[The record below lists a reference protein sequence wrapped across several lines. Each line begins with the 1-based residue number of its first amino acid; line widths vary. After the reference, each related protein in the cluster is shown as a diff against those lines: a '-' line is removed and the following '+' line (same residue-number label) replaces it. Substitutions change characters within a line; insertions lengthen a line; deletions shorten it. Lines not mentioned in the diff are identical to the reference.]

1 MSKEN
6 KIIELDLPYEDTAAA
21 EDKISYEN
29 TEAAEN
35 NISMNEAACGKCS
48 AEDALLKSMN
58 DHGKIILSYM
68 ARISSLSEDELIREL
83 AGKAMWQDPA
93 QYALHKDDY
102 EDWLTREQYVKGN
115 IFRLLGEATEQHKK
129 YGRFADNIKLLK
141 KSLPQMPDITEI
153 FVSLG
158 ATWVPTFIYER
169 FLNDLFGTQDA
180 VQVTYH
186 KVLGKWDILSKILK
200 NDIKNNFT
208 YGTKRISAIHI
219 IEHTMNA
226 KSIKICDT
234 DYYTKKPIFN
244 KKETLAAQDKQKL
257 ILRKF
262 QEWLRDHTEILERLL
277 EIYSEK
283 YSYIIGSYNGSFL
296 KFLDLNPDIQLY
308 EHQKNAIARIILTK
322 NTLLAHN
329 VGAGKTYVML
339 VAAHEMKR
347 MGISDKNLIVVPK
360 NVLEGSVKMHRQLYP
375 EDKLLVIRPERE
387 FDPRHREDTLE
398 KIKFGNYAAIYMAH
412 SSFDMLTMSQDYY
425 YAKMREE
432 LRKYKKALGDARNSS
447 EKKSLESEMKKLT
460 KKYEKFFEETWF
472 GKEACFDDL
481 GITALFVDESHN
493 YKNIT
498 MDMKLDNV
506 VGMHT
511 VGSKKADNMLE
522 KVRFTQQMNGRVIF
536 ATGTPLTNSMA
547 DLYVI
552 QKYLQPEELEFCE
565 ISQFSEWITMFGERE
580 TSFEVDV
587 DSQTFRMATRFSRF
601 HNLPELMGMFSTVC
615 DFCQCDVN
623 KELLPKFNG
632 YEEIIVPR
640 SEAQKDFMELAIERK
655 NEIRNKE
662 TTVKEDNMLKLMGE
676 IRKCALDIRLV
687 NPDAYDPRVEN
698 KVKFCARKLK
708 ENYDK
713 YPGTTQL
720 VFCDISVSM
729 PGRPFSVYDELK
741 MELQSLG
748 IPEAEIAFI
757 HDANT
762 MKQRNELLD
771 DFNEGRIRIMLSTT
785 AKLAEGVNLQKHMKC
800 LHHLDI
806 PWKPSDM
813 IQREGRLIRPYNENE
828 EVFVYRYITEGTF
841 DSYAWQILENKQKF
855 ISSFLSGSMNMT
867 HRSEEDILYME
878 LNYSMAKAIA
888 TGNPL
893 IKKRVE
899 TENELERL
907 KLTQRQRRQ
916 QLISLQQI
924 ILETPEKMQQKKKL
938 IKMLAADVKHYKKHK
953 KVMSMDERNS
963 FGNELLSALSDNIQ
977 REKARLFDWYQEFK
991 VMLPEY
997 MNPER
1002 PYVLLCGVGENT
1014 YYIKMDGNSPVG
1026 CSRRLDYVL
1035 EHLPE
1040 RKEKQEEEYW
1050 NLVKQLN
1057 SAKEEYEKGNP
1068 FDEQVDEV
1076 QTRLDEIDAE
1086 LKGE

>member
-1 MSKEN
+1 MISEN
-6 KIIELDLPYEDTAAA
+6 SNIIELNLPYEDTEEA
-21 EDKISYEN
+21 EQNIAISE
-29 TEAAEN
+29 T
-35 NISMNEAACGKCS
+35 ACGKCS

-58 DHGKIILSYM
+58 EHGKIVLPYM
-68 ARISSLSEDELIREL
+68 SRVSSLSEDELIREL

-93 QYALHKDDY
+93 QYALHKKEY
-102 EDWLTREQYVKGN
+102 EDWLTQEQYVKGN
-115 IFRLLGEATEQHKK
+115 IFRLLGEATKQHKK
-129 YGRFADNIKLLK
+129 YGRFAENIKLLK
-141 KSLPQMPDITEI
+141 KSMPQSPDITDI
-153 FVSLG
+153 FVAFG
-158 ATWVPTFIYER
+158 VTWVPAFVYES

-180 VQVTYH
+180 IQATYH
-186 KVLGKWDILSKILK
+186 KVLGKWKICSKILR
-200 NDIKNNFT
+200 NDIKNNYT
-208 YGTKRISAIHI
+208 YGTNRISAVQIS
-219 IEHTMNA
+219 EHTMNA
-226 KSIKICDT
+226 KQIKICDT
-234 DYYTKKPIFN
+234 DYYTKKPVFN
-244 KKETLAAQDKQKL
+244 KRETLAAQEKQKL
-257 ILRKF
+257 LLRKF
-262 QEWLRDHTEILERLL
+262 QEWLREHTEILERLL

-283 YSYIIGSYNGSFL
+283 YSYTIGSYNGSFL
-296 KFLDLNPDIQLY
+296 KFPDLNPDIQLY

-339 VAAHEMKR
+339 VAAHELKR
-347 MGISDKNLIVVPK
+347 MGLSDKNLIVVPK
-360 NVLEGSVKMHRQLYP
+360 NVLEGSVKMHRHLYP
-375 EDKLLVIRPERE
+375 EDKLLVIRPEKE
-387 FDPRHREDTLE
+387 FSPRHRDDTLE
-398 KIKFGNYAAIYMAH
+398 KIRYGNYTAIYMTH

-432 LRKYKKALGDARNSS
+432 LRKYKKAMNDARNSA
-447 EKKSLESEMKKLT
+447 EKKALESEVKKLT

-472 GKEACFDDL
+472 GSESCFDDL

-498 MDMKLDNV
+498 MDMNLDNV

-522 KVRFTQQMNGRVIF
+522 KVRFTQQVNGRVIF

-552 QKYLQPEELEFCE
+552 QKYLQPEELEFCG

-587 DSQTFRMATRFSRF
+587 DSQTFRMVTRFSRF
-601 HNLPELMGMFSTVC
+601 HNLPELMGMVSTVC
-615 DFCQCDVN
+615 DFCECDVN

-640 SEAQKDFMELAIERK
+640 SDAQKDFMELAIERK
-655 NEIRNKE
+655 DVIRNKE
-662 TTVKEDNMLKLMGE
+662 TSVKEDNMLKLMGE

-687 NPDAYDPRVEN
+687 NPDAYESYEQN

-708 ENYDK
+708 ENYNK

-720 VFCDISVSM
+720 VFCDISVPM
-729 PGRPFSVYDELK
+729 PGRPFSVYEELK
-741 MELQSLG
+741 TELQSLG
-748 IPEAEIAFI
+748 IPDTEIAFI
-757 HDANT
+757 HDAKT
-762 MKQRNELLD
+762 LKQRNELLD
-771 DFNEGRIRIMLSTT
+771 DFNEGRVRIMISTT

-813 IQREGRLIRPYNENE
+813 IQREGRLIRPYNEND

-916 QLISLQQI
+916 QLIQLQQI
-924 ILETPEKMQQKKKL
+924 ILETPEKMKKKKQL
-938 IKMLAADVKHYKKHK
+938 IKMLEADAKHYKKHK
-953 KVMSMDERNS
+953 KSMNMEERNA
-963 FGNELLSALSDNIQ
+963 FGNELLSALSGNVQ
-977 REKARLFDWYQEFK
+977 CEKARLFDWYQEFK

-997 MNPER
+997 MNPEH
-1002 PYVLLCGVGENT
+1002 PYVRLCGVGENT
-1014 YYIKMDGNSPVG
+1014 YYIKMDGNSPIG

-1050 NLVKQLN
+1050 DLVKQLN
-1057 SAKEEYEKGNP
+1057 SAKEENEKGNP
-1068 FDEQVDEV
+1068 FDELVDEV
-1076 QTRLDEIDAE
+1076 QTRLDEIDTE
-1086 LKGE
+1086 LKAE